1 MRRSGLSIP
10 LYAACLH
17 GAHALA
23 ANVLPVP
30 CKPPACGTNTSFV
43 ATSPTNAATTAQSGS
58 TLTVHQTSNDVT
70 LNWATFNIGAGN
82 KVVFQQPATTSIALN
97 RIYDANPS
105 SIFGTLTANGQIY
118 LINANGF
125 LFGSTSKLNVAG
137 MIASSLNI
145 TDKTFAAGI
154 LSPLLTN
161 AGTSAA
167 ALEQFTVNSQNFAT
181 DAGTGIT
188 NTGVITVQSGAQL
201 TAADGGRLLLAAPT
215 VQNAGTLTAPD
226 GQIVLA
232 AGQRAYLQASS
243 DPSLRGLLV
252 EVDGGTPA
260 ASQLAA
266 NTGAQG
272 TITNQASGLLS
283 APRGNITL
291 VGYAVN
297 QDGRIS
303 ATTSVAA
310 NGSIVL
316 EAADQAVVN
325 GTNPLS
331 ASQGGILTLG
341 STSDI
346 SILPEYTDTATAVAA
361 QAQLQSTIKMDGEQV
376 LMHGGTITAPSGE
389 LAVTAEADPSSGV
402 TSGGS
407 SQARIRMDAGTSI
420 NLAGSDAVLPMDA
433 NLVTVQLRS
442 NEFADDP
449 TQRNGALRGQTVT
462 VDMRADGGLGSPIA
476 DLASAIAAVGQ
487 NIAQRTETGGTAT
500 FQSTG
505 DVVFNP
511 GASINVSGGA
521 TTYQA
526 GTIQTSTLIGANG
539 KLYNIGSANPLQTY
553 TGLINPT
560 LTQTYDKW
568 GVQEVVP
575 TPGLSQYQSS
585 YQQGAAAGT
594 IQFAAPSMALN
605 GSLQAT
611 AVNGPYQRGPIV
623 APTEANINSGKWAYG
638 DAVPGGTL
646 EIGGSGIVV
655 GSTDQSPYDYLA
667 PAVTITSNPTPVV
680 VADSAILPPQTLQ
693 LPAAYLTSD
702 GVTNTQIN
710 SNTTFNLPAGLPLQ
724 LPPGATLQVTASRID
739 IDSSIT
745 ALAGTLGFQTA
756 FTVADQ
762 NPFDPTLTGTPRLGI
777 GVGNNVEFNVSGQW
791 TNDSQAAG
799 GLGTHPT
806 LQNGGSV
813 SLQLTQPGNELS
825 LGNDVSLVSN
835 GGAWLQSGN
844 TLVYGKGGSIDLDA
858 GPAYAALQF
867 GQADNLAAFGAG
879 TAAGGNFTL
888 SAPRIN
894 ISQGNGAS
902 WTTAQ
907 LIDDLQ
913 SSDNTP
919 GASLDVYAPLFS
931 NYGFSSIS
939 LIATG
944 AVQPTAATDDELTV
958 DSGTSI
964 IAQARSLQ
972 LQPGYQTAVSGGTIA
987 AFSKLIVQ
995 PPYMRPPASVS
1006 LQVLREADD
1015 WPLGGA
1021 GYGAVDVQ
1029 RGASIRTDPG
1039 ASITVQGE
1047 GNISIDGTLSAPGG
1061 DVTVQLLSP
1070 VNYNS
1075 STAGTF
1081 DPGYVAGLGITLG
1094 SAAVIDVSAGAAV
1107 MTPNSQGL
1115 LLGALL
1121 SGGTVNIDAQRGTVL
1136 TNAGSMIDFSGTSA
1150 ILDIANTGTAGGYTR
1165 ETVAT
1170 PGGSLTIGSVESI
1183 DLLGAMTGRAGVG
1196 NSGAAAAGSLEI
1208 DLVRSVTINGQ
1219 PDVGGT
1225 MQLNLLGTTAGLS
1238 PVLTVDSGTVGV
1250 AQIANSGIDS
1260 LTLAAGG
1267 QTPGDIDIQTG
1278 QALSLGRQI
1287 VLESQSITVANGVSA
1302 SLSAP
1307 YVSLGNPAT
1316 ASNGST
1322 VPQTLSGGTGRLSVS
1337 AEQMNLEGNFALQGI
1352 ANAIFNSQGDVQ
1364 LQGEPITQ
1372 GDEETGTLLT
1382 TGNLTINA
1390 ARVYPDTYTDFTIN
1404 SVDASTTPTGAPASS
1419 GTLTIGQTTP
1429 SPGTPLSAGGVLN
1442 LHAANVVISG
1452 TVLAPF
1458 GAINLSADDSLTL
1471 AGGSLVSVS
1480 GAGLEV
1486 PYGQTQ
1492 ENGAQ
1497 WFYSTVGSP
1506 DTPVTGVP
1514 TKQVNLTAPDI
1525 SVQHSATINL
1535 QGGGDLYAY
1544 EWVPGTGGS
1553 YDILANA
1560 PATGA
1565 PGTTNYTPA
1574 TGSYAG
1580 YYAILPAARGQAGPF
1595 DPQESGTSIPGQTV
1609 YLSGGAGLAA
1619 GFYALLPARYALE
1632 PGADL
1637 IQIQPTYTSAN
1648 GGQIAALPNGTPIV
1662 AGYLSSGTTGLHT
1675 SPTVTEYEGFA
1686 IYPGSYAQ
1694 QLAAYNI
1701 SDASTYF
1708 GAQAAQAGAGSVA
1721 EPADAG
1727 TLSFI
1732 VAQSLNNSFNLQG
1745 SVLTAAAAG
1754 GRGALVNISA
1764 PNLEVTSGSQE
1775 ASSGFLPVSSSV
1787 LQSWNASSITLGGTS
1802 SQSTG
1807 ATGTPDLN
1815 VAVAA
1820 NNVIVDSGVNLS
1832 ADQILLVAQQSI
1844 DVSSGASLSSTSGKA
1859 GKVLSTL
1866 PSIETVTLTD
1876 ANSASPQALP
1886 QGALLAVSDLAVP
1899 VVTRSGPVA
1908 NGATIVLAPNSMLNS
1923 GGALAVDAPG
1933 SITLGGAL
1941 NGKGASWSLSSDG
1954 VAFVG
1959 SGPLPAADS
1968 DTLNLSPGITAA
1980 LQKAG
1985 AVSITSQG
1993 NIDLFTP
2000 VLLGATGASATPTLS
2015 SLMLNAAAL
2024 NNQANGNSVFGAE
2037 NLTLGA
2043 ENSSGAVSPAAGAG
2057 TLTLV
2062 ANTLNLQGNT
2072 LIAAGGT
2079 ASPVPTPLLIDGFAN
2094 TLIQVAGAVRSS
2106 ASVYNYNSA
2115 GVIASTSW
2123 DTGGLSVGGNLTV
2136 NAAQLN
2142 PGAGSQNSISSTG
2155 VLTLGAP
2162 TAPAKGSAMT
2172 TLVGGALA
2180 LSGSSIVDN
2189 GVIAAPSGVVSLNA
2203 TGGDLSLGASAS
2215 INVAGVPLQ
2224 AVDQS
2229 APSPGGMVYL
2239 SAAGNISTAA
2249 GSKINV
2255 SGSCVDC
2262 GSARAQ
2268 TAPAGSIDIVSG
2280 GTASLLGGLS
2290 GAGKGGVGGSFTLD
2304 AGALAQGLTPLASTL
2319 ISGGFNDAIDVRA
2332 QSGDLTLN
2340 SGGALNANSITLT
2353 ADAGS
2358 VDIEGTLTAT
2368 SAAQRGFIDL
2378 SAGANVIVGGQLH
2391 ADGLNN
2397 DGIGSD
2403 GIGGEIDIN
2412 ATCPTCAITLKPGSV
2427 ITAQGVA
2434 QVDGV
2439 AQMGELVLRAP
2450 ALAATNDVAINV
2462 GSQGIGAD
2470 VSRVGQVIIEPV
2482 MVFQEPQGS
2491 SDITSD
2497 LMNDVSTASAYLTT
2511 ATAPILAR
2519 LGMGK
2524 TAASVQA
2531 GVEVQDA
2538 NPGDTLTI
2546 SGLVDLS
2553 SYSDPGYYGSG
2564 QAPQVIDLNVRAA
2577 GSINVNGTISDGF
2590 VADPNTGLLTLSNTP
2605 SGSLSFVAGADLSSS
2620 NPLSVLKNSTASL
2633 TLLTSNT
2640 PGDGAP
2646 DGTGPS
2652 VIRTGTGDISLAAA
2666 GNVNLQG
2673 ATSVY
2678 TGGDLPANVIS
2689 TMEIDDALVS
2699 PLLMNFGAN
2708 GGNVTVT
2715 AGANVI
2721 GTPVGQTFP
2730 TTDKGDYSVSGWQ
2743 LRQGNADFPAQYGIN
2758 FSAFD
2763 WGIGA
2768 LGGGDV
2774 SIRAGQDVTNVSAA
2788 TADSLVSAGNT
2799 QDGNT
2804 VLYGAGGGL
2813 SITAGGDIGSAQ
2825 IFVAN
2830 GVGTLTASGGL
2841 TAVRTTA
2848 TANQLPVGSSIAM
2861 DDSRVAVWARN
2872 SVQVDAMYN
2881 PTFVP
2886 QTEAAGADETLGQYF
2901 TYGADS
2907 SVNLSSTS
2915 GPVTVEFNNTAMS
2928 TLLGSATTHAAS
2940 SLQIIPPDLSVE
2952 ALQNSIN
2959 IQGTGYLF
2967 PSSTGQLS
2975 LFAAQDIQALGGGF
2989 TMTDTPL
2996 TLIPTA
3002 SAPQIQPSPVASAT
3016 AGLAPFQGV
3025 IHTGDSDPALI
3036 TAGQNIT
3043 DLILSLPKA
3052 ADVVAGNDILNL
3064 TYKGQNVSANDVTL
3078 ISAGRDLLD
3087 DGTTSAG
3094 IQVGGQGSLDVFA
3107 GRNLNLGV
3115 ENGIVTTGSLLN
3127 ANLPSP
3133 LGANISLMVGY
3144 GSQGADL
3151 SGFVNSII
3159 APSTAYQNELTSYV
3173 DDLTGS
3179 SGLTFAAA
3187 EPIFEHEFSA
3197 AQQSALIDG
3206 VFFNEL
3212 LQSGRAANDGSG
3224 VGFAQG
3230 YAAIDALF
3238 PNSRGT
3244 TSTPSPYSG
3253 NLTLTSSQI
3262 YTDTGGNISIL
3273 VPGGAID
3280 VGLAHAPV
3288 SDGSSST
3295 KPASE
3300 LGIVA
3305 EGPGNVDIYSSSDVN
3320 VNSSRVFT
3328 LGGGN
3333 ILIWS
3338 TLGSID
3344 AGNGSKSSLS
3354 VPPPTISV
3362 AANGTITLNFAGSL
3376 SSGSGIRTIQTGSDV
3391 PPGDVDLDAPVGTVN
3406 AGDAGI
3412 GASGNINIAAAHVI
3426 GVDNINF
3433 GGTATGVPAT
3443 VSNLGVTLSGASV
3456 AGSAA
3461 TSNGE
3466 AAVNSQNNA
3475 QKDIAPLAQNA
3486 LSWLDVF
3493 VTGLGEENCK
3503 PDDVECLKRQPT
3515 ASP

>member
-1 MRRSGLSIP
+1 MKRSGLSIP
-10 LYAACLH
+10 LYAVCLH
-17 GAHALA
+17 GANALA
-23 ANVLPVP
+23 ANVLPVA
-30 CKPPACGTNTSFV
+30 CKPPACGTSTTFV
-43 ATSPTNAATTAQSGS
+43 ATSPTNAATAVQSGN

-70 LNWATFNIGAGN
+70 LNWATFDIGTGD
-82 KVVFQQPATTSIALN
+82 KVVFQQPASTSIALN
-97 RIYDANPS
+97 RIYQSNPS

-125 LFGSTSKLNVAG
+125 LFGSTSTLNVAG

-154 LSPLLTN
+154 LSPLLNNT
-161 AGTSAA
+161 GTSAA

-181 DAGTGIT
+181 DTGAGIT

-252 EVDGGTPA
+252 EVDGGSPA
-260 ASQLAA
+260 ASQLAS
-266 NTGAQG
+266 NTV
-272 TITNQASGLLS
+272 TNQASGLLS

-291 VGYAVN
+291 VGLAVN
-297 QDGRIS
+297 QEGRIS

-316 EAADQAVVN
+316 EAADQAVVS

-331 ASQGGILTLG
+331 ASQGGTLTIG
-341 STSDI
+341 SGSDI

-361 QAQLQSTIKMDGEQV
+361 QAQLQSTIKMDGEEV

-389 LAVTAEADPSSGV
+389 LAVTAEADPFSGV
-402 TSGGS
+402 SSGGS
-407 SQARIRMDAGTSI
+407 TQARIHIDAGTNI

-449 TQRNGALRGQTVT
+449 TQRNGALQAQTVT
-462 VDMRADGGLGSPIA
+462 VDMRADGGLGTPIA
-476 DLASAIAAVGQ
+476 DVASAIAAVGQ

-511 GASINVSGGA
+511 GASIDVSGGA

-526 GTIQTSTLIGANG
+526 GTIQTTTLIGANG
-539 KLYNIGSANPLQTY
+539 KLYNIGSASPLQTY

-594 IQFAAPSMALN
+594 IQFAAPSMALG

-623 APTEANINSGKWAYG
+623 APTQANINSGAWVYG

-646 EIGGSGIVV
+646 EIGGSGILV
-655 GSTDQSPYDYLA
+655 GGTNQSPYDYLA
-667 PAVTITSNPTPVV
+667 PAIIIVSNPTPVV
-680 VADSAILPPQTLQ
+680 VADNAILPPQTLQ

-702 GVTNTQIN
+702 GMTTTQIN
-710 SNTTFNLPAGLPLQ
+710 SNTTFNLPAGLPLK
-724 LPPGATLQVTASRID
+724 LPAGATLQVTASRLD

-745 ALAGTLGFQTA
+745 DLAGTLEFQTA
-756 FTVADQ
+756 FTIADQ
-762 NPFDPTLTGTPRLGI
+762 NPFDPMLAGTPRLGI
-777 GVGNNVEFNVSGQW
+777 GVGDNVEFNVSGQW

-799 GLGTHPT
+799 GLGIHPT

-825 LGNDVSLVSN
+825 LGNNVSLVAN
-835 GGAWLQSGN
+835 GGAWLQNDN

-858 GPAYAALQF
+858 SPAYAALQI
-867 GQADNLAAFGAG
+867 GQSDNLAAFGAG

-894 ISQGNGAS
+894 ISQGNGTS
-902 WTTAQ
+902 WTAAQ
-907 LIDDLQ
+907 LVDDLQ
-913 SSDNTP
+913 SPDNTP
-919 GASLDVYAPLFS
+919 GASLDIYAPLFS

-944 AVQPTAATDDELTV
+944 AVQPTAPTDDELTV
-958 DSGTSI
+958 DAGTSI

-987 AFSKLIVQ
+987 AFSKQIIQ
-995 PPYMRPPASVS
+995 SPYMRPPTSVS
-1006 LQVLREADD
+1006 LQVLRQPDD
-1015 WPLGGA
+1015 LPLNST
-1021 GYGAVDVQ
+1021 GYGAIDVQ
-1029 RGASIRTDPG
+1029 RGASIQTDPG
-1039 ASITVQGE
+1039 ATITIQGE

-1070 VNYNS
+1070 GLYNS
-1075 STAGTF
+1075 VTTF
-1081 DPGYVAGLGITLG
+1081 DPGYVANLGITLG
-1094 SAAVIDVSAGAAV
+1094 SSALIDVSAGAPV

-1136 TNAGSMIDFSGTSA
+1136 TNAGSMIDFSGASA
-1150 ILDIANTGTAGGYTR
+1150 TLDIANTGTAGGYTR

-1183 DLLGAMTGRAGVG
+1183 DLLGAMTGKAGVG

-1208 DLVRSVTINGQ
+1208 NLTRSETINGQ
-1219 PDVGGT
+1219 PNPGDT
-1225 MQLNLLGTTAGLS
+1225 MQLNLVGSTAGLS
-1238 PVLTVDSGTVGV
+1238 PVLAVDSGTVGV
-1250 AQIANSGIDS
+1250 AQIASSGIDS

-1322 VPQTLSGGTGRLSVS
+1322 VPQTLSGGTGNLSVS

-1352 ANAIFNSQGDVQ
+1352 ANATLTSQGDVQ

-1390 ARVYPDTYTDFTIN
+1390 ARVYPDTFTNFTIN
-1404 SVDASTTPTGAPASS
+1404 SVDAGTTPTGAPASS

-1429 SPGTPLSAGGVLN
+1429 SPGTPLSAGSVLN
-1442 LHAANVVISG
+1442 LNAANVVISG

-1458 GAINLSADDSLTL
+1458 GQINLSAEDSLTL

-1492 ENGAQ
+1492 SNGTQ
-1497 WFYSTVGSP
+1497 WIYLPPSSP
-1506 DTPVTGVP
+1506 PITVTGVP
-1514 TKQVNLTAPDI
+1514 TKQVNLIAPAI

-1535 QGGGDLYAY
+1535 QGGGDLYGY

-1553 YDILANA
+1553 YDMLANA

-1565 PGTTNYTPA
+1565 PGSTNYSPA

-1580 YYAILPAARGQAGPF
+1580 YYAILPADKGQAGPY

-1609 YLSGGAGLAA
+1609 YLSAGAGLAA

-1648 GGQIAALPNGTPIV
+1648 GGQIATLPNGTPIV

-1675 SPTVTEYEGFA
+1675 SSTVTEYEGFA

-1694 QLAAYNI
+1694 QLAAYTI

-1708 GAQAAQAGAGSVA
+1708 GALATEAGTGPVA

-1732 VAQSLNNSFNLQG
+1732 VAQSLNNSFSLEG
-1745 SVLTAAAAG
+1745 SVLTAAATG

-1764 PNLEVTSGSQE
+1764 PNLEVISGSE
-1775 ASSGFLPVSSSV
+1775 VAMSGFLPVSSSV
-1787 LQSWNASSITLGGTS
+1787 LQSWNASAITLGGTS
-1802 SQSTG
+1802 SESTG
-1807 ATGTPDLN
+1807 ATGTPELN

-1820 NNVIVDSGVNLS
+1820 NNVVVDSGVNLT

-1844 DVSSGASLSSTSGKA
+1844 DVSSGATLSSTSGKA
-1859 GKVLSTL
+1859 GTVLATL
-1866 PSIETVTLTD
+1866 PSIETVTLTN
-1876 ANSASPQALP
+1876 ANSAPPQALP
-1886 QGALLAVSDLAVP
+1886 QGALLAVSDLGLLEVA
-1899 VVTRSGPVA
+1899 RSGPVA
-1908 NGATIVLAPNSMLNS
+1908 NGATIVLAPNSALNS

-1933 SITLGGAL
+1933 SITLNGAL
-1941 NGKGASWSLSSDG
+1941 NGKGASWSLNSDG

-1959 SGPLPAADS
+1959 SGPLPAADT
-1968 DTLNLSPGITAA
+1968 DTLNLSPSITAD

-2000 VLLGATGASATPTLS
+2000 VLLGATGSSATPTLS
-2015 SLMLNAAAL
+2015 SLVLNATAL
-2024 NNQANGNSVFGAE
+2024 NNQANGNSVFGAAT
-2037 NLTLGA
+2037 LTLAG
-2043 ENSSGAVSPAAGAG
+2043 ENTSGAASPTAGAG
-2057 TLTLV
+2057 SLTLV
-2062 ANTLNLQGNT
+2062 ANTLNLEGNS
-2072 LIAAGGT
+2072 LVAAGST
-2079 ASPVPTPLLIDGFAN
+2079 ASPVLTPLSIDGFAN
-2094 TLIQVAGAVRSS
+2094 TLIQVAGAVQSPS
-2106 ASVYNYNSA
+2106 SVYNYTA
-2115 GVIASTSW
+2115 GGIIASTSW
-2123 DTGGLSVGGNLTV
+2123 DTGGLSVGGNLTI
-2136 NAAQLN
+2136 NAVQLN
-2142 PGAGSQNSISSTG
+2142 PGAGSQNSIDSTG
-2155 VLTLGAP
+2155 TLILGAP
-2162 TAPAKGSAMT
+2162 TTPAKGTAQT

-2180 LSGSSIVDN
+2180 LTGSSIVDN
-2189 GVIAAPSGVVSLNA
+2189 GVIAAPSGVVSLTA
-2203 TGGDLSLGASAS
+2203 TGGDLSLGGSAS
-2215 INVAGVPLQ
+2215 INVAGVLLS

-2239 SAAGNISTAA
+2239 NATGNISTAA

-2255 SGSCVDC
+2255 SGSCVGC
-2262 GSARAQ
+2262 GSAQAQ
-2268 TAPAGSIDIVSG
+2268 AAPAGSIDIVSG
-2280 GTASLLGGLS
+2280 GTASLLGVLS

-2304 AGALAQGLTPLASTL
+2304 AGALAGGLTPLASILT
-2319 ISGGFNDAIDVRA
+2319 SGGFTDAIDVRA

-2340 SGGALNANSITLT
+2340 SGSVIDANSITLT
-2353 ADAGS
+2353 ADGGS
-2358 VDIEGTLTAT
+2358 VDIEGSLTAT
-2368 SAAQRGFIDL
+2368 SAAQRGYIDL
-2378 SAGANVIVGGQLH
+2378 SAGANVIIGGQLH

-2403 GIGGEIDIN
+2403 GIGGEIDMN
-2412 ATCPTCAITLKPGSV
+2412 ATCATCAITLKSGSV
-2427 ITAQGVA
+2427 ITTQGVA

-2439 AQMGELVLRAP
+2439 AQMGELLLRAP
-2450 ALAATNDVAINV
+2450 ALAATNDVAINL

-2497 LMNDVSTASAYLTT
+2497 LMNDVSTASAYLTA
-2511 ATAPILAR
+2511 ATSPILAR
-2519 LGMGK
+2519 LGTGK
-2524 TAASVQA
+2524 TGASVQA
-2531 GVEVQDA
+2531 GVEIQDPNA
-2538 NPGDTLTI
+2538 TDTLSI

-2553 SYSDPGYYGSG
+2553 TYSDPGYYRSG
-2564 QAPQVIDLNVRAA
+2564 QAPQVIDLSVRAA
-2577 GSINVNGTISDGF
+2577 GSININGTISDGF
-2590 VADPNTGLLTLSNTP
+2590 VTDPNTGLLTLSNTP
-2605 SGSLSFVAGADLSSS
+2605 SASLSLVAGADLSSA
-2620 NPLSVLKNSTASL
+2620 NPLSVLRNSSANL

-2640 PGDGAP
+2640 PGDGTP
-2646 DGTGPS
+2646 DGIGPS
-2652 VIRTGTGDISLAAA
+2652 VIRTGTGNISLAAA
-2666 GNVNLQG
+2666 GNVDLQG

-2678 TGGDLPANVIS
+2678 TGGDMPANVSS
-2689 TMEIDDALVS
+2689 TVEIDDATVS
-2699 PLLMNFGAN
+2699 PLLINFGAN
-2708 GGNVTVT
+2708 GGSVTVI

-2721 GTPVGQTFP
+2721 GTPVGQKFP
-2730 TTDKGDYSVSGWQ
+2730 NVDNGNFSVSGWQ
-2743 LRQGNADFPAQYGIN
+2743 LRQGDADYPAQYGIN

-2763 WGIGA
+2763 WNIGA

-2774 SIRAGQDVTNVSAA
+2774 SIRAGQDVTNISAA
-2788 TADSLVSAGNT
+2788 TADSLVAADNT
-2799 QDGNT
+2799 QDGNA

-2825 IFVAN
+2825 VFVAD
-2830 GVGTLTASGGL
+2830 GVGTLTAGGGL
-2841 TAVRTTA
+2841 TAVRTA
-2848 TANQLPVGSSIAM
+2848 QNKQPVGSSIGM
-2861 DDSRVAVWARN
+2861 DDSQVAVWARN
-2872 SVQVDAMYN
+2872 SVQIDALYN
-2881 PTFVP
+2881 PTFIP
-2886 QTEAAGADETLGQYF
+2886 QVEGTVDDINGQYF
-2901 TYGADS
+2901 TYGPDS
-2907 SVNLSSTS
+2907 SVSLSSTA
-2915 GPVTVEFNNTAMS
+2915 GPVTLDFNLSVGIA
-2928 TLLGSATTHAAS
+2928 TLLGGKVIAAPS
-2940 SLQIIPPDLSVE
+2940 NAGDNDLLIIPPNLSVQ

-2959 IQGTGYLF
+2959 IQDTGYLF

-2975 LFAAQDIQALGGGF
+2975 LFAAQDIQTPGGSGGLIMMDTALN
-2989 TMTDTPL
+2989 
-2996 TLIPTA
+2996 LIPTV
-3002 SAPQIQPSPVASAT
+3002 SAPQNTVSQALGTTS
-3016 AGLAPFQGV
+3016 GLLPFQDV
-3025 IHTGDSDPALI
+3025 IHTGDPDPALI
-3036 TAGQNIT
+3036 TAGQDIS
-3043 DLILSLPKA
+3043 DLGLSIPKA
-3052 ADVVAGNDILNL
+3052 ADIVAGGDILNL
-3064 TYKGQNVSANDVTL
+3064 SYKGQNVSANDITL

-3087 DGTTSAG
+3087 DGTVSAG
-3094 IQVGGQGSLDVFA
+3094 IQVGGPGSLDVFA

-3115 ENGIVTTGSLLN
+3115 ENGIITTGSLLN

-3133 LGANISLMVGY
+3133 LGANITLMVGY

-3151 SGFVNSII
+3151 SGFLNTII
-3159 APSTAYQNELTSYV
+3159 AAPSAAAYQTELASYV
-3173 DDLTGS
+3173 DEVTGS

-3187 EPIFEHEFSA
+3187 EPIFEHDLST
-3197 AQQSALIDG
+3197 AQQSALIDD

-3212 LQSGRAANDGSG
+3212 LLSGRAANNGSG

-3244 TSTPSPYSG
+3244 TSTASPYSG

-3273 VPGGAID
+3273 VPGGDID

-3288 SDGSSST
+3288 SIGGST
-3295 KPASE
+3295 KSPSQ

-3305 EGPGNVDIYSSSDVN
+3305 EGSGNVNIYSLGDVN
-3320 VNSSRVFT
+3320 VNSSRIFT

-3354 VPPPTISV
+3354 VPPPTITV
-3362 AANGTITLNFAGSL
+3362 AANGTISVSFAGAL
-3376 SSGSGIRTIQTGSDV
+3376 ATGSGIRTIQTSSDV
-3391 PPGDVDLDAPVGTVN
+3391 PPGNVDLDAPVGTVN

-3443 VSNLGVTLSGASV
+3443 VSNLGVTLSGAS
-3456 AGSAA
+3456 AIGSTA
-3461 TSNGE
+3461 TSNGD

-3503 PDDVECLKRQPT
+3503 PDDLECLKRQPT